1 MWSVSITYL
10 SLFLSCEYFLK
21 LHNSYCFGA
30 DSQQRVI
37 NGYKLETDVMAL
49 HVVDY
54 FQSAVWEQ
62 QNDIKK

>member
-1 MWSVSITYL
+1 
-10 SLFLSCEYFLK
+10 LSCEYFLK

-54 FQSAVWEQ
+54 FQSDVWEQ